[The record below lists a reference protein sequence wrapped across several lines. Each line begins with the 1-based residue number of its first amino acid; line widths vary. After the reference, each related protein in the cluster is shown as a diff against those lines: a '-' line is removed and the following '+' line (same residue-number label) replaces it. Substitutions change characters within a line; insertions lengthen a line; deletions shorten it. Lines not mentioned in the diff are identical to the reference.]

1 MSPFFRFI
9 VRFIFI
15 GIPLF
20 LIGIVLFPALWF
32 ILFFLLPFV
41 VVSLVSLKLRR
52 QHIVL
57 TLIQTALETETPI
70 HEVLYAYAGT
80 CWGPWYRAK
89 VIQFA
94 DKIQAGYS
102 IEETAAVV
110 KGVLRYDMVGL
121 LKLGGTQLSGKLL
134 DQTAT
139 NTDFLQDGL
148 TLDQSISR
156 IYWHFW
162 YLFFMIP
169 IVFFSMIVI
178 MPKMEM
184 IYNDFDMD
192 LPFATILVIQL
203 SQIVANYFYLFLPLL
218 CVLMLVPIFYFNF
231 RIGFFSWRPFGV
243 RWILRIRDSAQFLRL
258 FAAGLELKKPIE
270 EIIAVYTQV
279 VPSYYLCRLGK
290 SFNEKIAQGTNWI
303 EILRKMRWLSHGE
316 AALLESAVRTN
327 HVEAMLREIANSKE
341 QRQRTSDNI
350 TIQIFSVSCI
360 IVFGLFTGLFAIASF
375 MPLVNL
381 IAALSN

>member
-1 MSPFFRFI
+1 
-9 VRFIFI
+9 
-15 GIPLF
+15 
-20 LIGIVLFPALWF
+20 LIGIILFPGLWLTF
-32 ILFFLLPFV
+32 LFLLPFIV
-41 VVSLVSLKLRR
+41 VFLVSLKLRR
-52 QHIVL
+52 QHLVL

-70 HEVLYAYAGT
+70 HEVLYAFAGT

-102 IEETAAVV
+102 IEETAAMV
-110 KGVLRYDMVGL
+110 KDVLRYDMVGL
-121 LKLGGTQLSGKLL
+121 LKLSGTKLSGKLL
-134 DQTAT
+134 AQTAT

-156 IYWHFW
+156 ICWHFW
-162 YLFFMIP
+162 YLFFMFA
-169 IVFFSMIVI
+169 IVTFSMVII
-178 MPKMEM
+178 MPKMEA
-184 IYNDFDMD
+184 IFRDFEMK
-192 LPFATILVIQL
+192 LPDITIFVIQL
-203 SQIVANYFYLFLPLL
+203 SYIFLNYSFLFSPLL
-218 CVLMLVPIFYFNF
+218 CFLMLLPIIYFSF
-231 RIGFFSWRPFGV
+231 RTGFFSWRPLGV

-270 EIIAVYTQV
+270 EIIAVYVQV

-290 SFNEKIAQGTNWI
+290 GFNEKIAQGANWI
-303 EILRKMRWLSHGE
+303 ETLRKMRWLSRGE

-327 HVEAMLREIANSKE
+327 HVEAMLREVANSKE